1 MSRRL
6 TVGVI
11 GHVDHGKTDLVRAL
25 TGMETDRLEEERR
38 RGLSIVLGFAW
49 LEAQGATLDLIDTPG
64 HEAFVRTMVL
74 GATGF
79 NAALLV
85 VAADEGI
92 KPQTRE
98 HLAIARIFGL
108 APRIVV
114 AVSKIDRVPPVEREA
129 RLAVLSAQLRVL
141 IGAPAHVIATSVRT
155 GEGLDHLRAH
165 LAALQYPP
173 LERAPKL
180 GFWLPVDRAFNKP
193 GFGLV
198 VTGTLH
204 GTPIRTG
211 DTVEIT
217 PGRLRGQVR
226 QVQVHGRE
234 VAVAEPGGRVALNL
248 RRIVLSDLPK
258 GAMVASPGLAT
269 VADGLDVQL
278 RIDHD
283 VGIRLKTGA
292 RVRLLTGGVDVGARA
307 RLLDQ
312 VVAEPGQ
319 CSFVRLQTDQPIA
332 VVPGA
337 RFVLRR
343 PSPSVTLGG
352 GIIVDALDAASTP
365 VRRGDHATLARIA
378 ALAKDDRMGAARI
391 ALAAAGSQGCSEAEI
406 TRWVGAD
413 AVSVDLDAVRLRNG
427 RWVGRTALDALAAR
441 LADQVFERRRANLS
455 GAFPTAPREAIEA
468 AAAALVERGGFRIS
482 DGTLYSTDA
491 PTDRMLQSDME
502 QQFRAAGLVAR
513 PLATI
518 VGEDPA
524 RKAAVGQLLRE
535 GRLVRLRH
543 AQSRQVLLL
552 HACAVADAQARLRA
566 TWPNGGSFTVAAVR
580 DALNLTRRDTLPL
593 LEHFDAV
600 GVTLRRG
607 DLRKLREASTILGG
621 D

>member
-165 LAALQYPP
+165 LAALRHPP
-173 LERAPKL
+173 LERAPNL

-211 DTVEIT
+211 DTVEIM

-248 RRIVLSDLPK
+248 RRIALSDLPK
-258 GAMVASPGLAT
+258 GAMLAAPGLAT

-312 VVAEPGQ
+312 V
-319 CSFVRLQTDQPIA
+319 
-332 VVPGA
+332 
-337 RFVLRR
+337 
-343 PSPSVTLGG
+343 
-352 GIIVDALDAASTP
+352 AA
-365 VRRGDHATLARIA
+365 
-378 ALAKDDRMGAARI
+378 
-391 ALAAAGSQGCSEAEI
+391 
-406 TRWVGAD
+406 
-413 AVSVDLDAVRLRNG
+413 
-427 RWVGRTALDALAAR
+427 
-441 LADQVFERRRANLS
+441 
-455 GAFPTAPREAIEA
+455 
-468 AAAALVERGGFRIS
+468 
-482 DGTLYSTDA
+482 
-491 PTDRMLQSDME
+491 
-502 QQFRAAGLVAR
+502 
-513 PLATI
+513 
-518 VGEDPA
+518 
-524 RKAAVGQLLRE
+524 
-535 GRLVRLRH
+535 
-543 AQSRQVLLL
+543 
-552 HACAVADAQARLRA
+552 
-566 TWPNGGSFTVAAVR
+566 
-580 DALNLTRRDTLPL
+580 
-593 LEHFDAV
+593 
-600 GVTLRRG
+600 
-607 DLRKLREASTILGG
+607 
-621 D
+621 

>member
-11 GHVDHGKTDLVRAL
+11 GHVDHGKTGLVRAL

-49 LEAQGATLDLIDTPG
+49 LEAEGATLDLIDTPG

-165 LAALQYPP
+165 LAALPHSP
-173 LERAPKL
+173 LERAPKP

-204 GTPIRTG
+204 GAPIRTG
-211 DTVEIT
+211 DTVEIA

-248 RRIVLSDLPK
+248 RRIALSDLPK
-258 GAMVASPGLAT
+258 GAMIAAPGLAT

-283 VGIRLKTGA
+283 VGMRLKTGA

-312 VVAEPGQ
+312 VAAEPGQ

-343 PSPSVTLGG
+343 PSPAVTLGG
-352 GIIVDALDAASTP
+352 GIILDALDAASAR
-365 VRRGDHATLARIA
+365 VRRGDYATLARLA
-378 ALAKDDRMGAARI
+378 ALAKDDRKGAARI

-406 TRWVGAD
+406 ARWVGAD
-413 AVSVDLDAVRLRNG
+413 AVSADLDAVRLRNG
-427 RWVGRTALDALAAR
+427 RWVGRTALAALAAR
-441 LADQVFERRRANLS
+441 LADQVSERRRADLS
-455 GAFPTAPREAIEA
+455 GAFPTAPHEAIEA
-468 AAAALVERGGFRIS
+468 AAALLVERGGFRVA
-482 DGTLYSTDA
+482 DGTLHSTDA
-491 PTDRMLQSDME
+491 PTDRMLQSDIE
-502 QQFRAAGLVAR
+502 QQFRDAGLVAR

-524 RKAAVGQLLRE
+524 RKAAVGRLLRE

-552 HACAVADAQARLRA
+552 HASAVADAQARLHA
-566 TWPNGGSFTVAAVR
+566 TCPDGESFTVAAIR

-607 DLRKLREASTILGG
+607 DLRKLREARSILGG